1 MPDGATHL
9 LFQIIF
15 NNFVGLK
22 KLIPYSLFGAI
33 APDLLKGFNRFLTPN
48 FSWAFYPT
56 HSPIFM
62 LIVFY
67 AFSLLFHMKER
78 KKIIFG
84 CMLGMLI
91 HLFLDL
97 FQINLGGGHYMP
109 FFPISFYNIS
119 FGVFKTEASI
129 FFLPVMIIFTLVIVR
144 LKKNKT

>member
-1 MPDGATHL
+1 MINGFIGWKTKCPMEHTP
-9 LFQIIF
+9 LFQII
-15 NNFVGLK
+15 LIILDQ

-33 APDLLKGFNRFLTPN
+33 APDLLKGFNRILTPN

-84 CMLGMLI
+84 CMLGMLSSV
-91 HLFLDL
+91 FNL

-109 FFPISFYNIS
+109 FFPIS
-119 FGVFKTEASI
+119 
-129 FFLPVMIIFTLVIVR
+129 L
-144 LKKNKT
+144 